1 MDIQEESRDGIAIV
15 APRGRIDCNTSAG
28 LERKL
33 LALLEP
39 ASRGIV
45 IDFTGVDYISSAGL
59 RVVLV
64 LAKRLR
70 GGSGALVLCQLNDL
84 IQDVFKM
91 SGFNK
96 VIAIVATRADALAK
110 LDRFVTSYKMGE
122 KRWAS
127 QGSCQET
134 PVTRPPLPRPFR

>member
-1 MDIQEESRDGIAIV
+1 MDILEESRDGIVVV
-15 APRGRIDCNTSAG
+15 APRGRIDCNTSAH

-39 ASRGIV
+39 ASRGLV

-59 RVVLV
+59 RVMLV

-70 GGSGALVLCQLNDL
+70 GGRGALVLCQLNDL

-96 VIAIVATRADALAK
+96 VMAIVATRAEALAK
-110 LDRFVTSYKMGE
+110 L
-122 KRWAS
+122 
-127 QGSCQET
+127 
-134 PVTRPPLPRPFR
+134 P

>member
-15 APRGRIDCNTSAG
+15 APQGRIDCNTSAG

-110 LDRFVTSYKMGE
+110 LNRTAGLARCSALNV
-122 KRWAS
+122 
-127 QGSCQET
+127 
-134 PVTRPPLPRPFR
+134 